1 MHHTLCQPNHTTY
14 INQRV
19 EGRGLEEHGR
29 HHTNRFDSARC
40 SMTCQVDG
48 VLEALT
54 PHMRNHRHVASLLRD
69 DSHPTLKELL
79 ALGLGELEALAGGT
93 ANKRV
98 LDTRVHKPLD
108 DTGNTPIHIKRA
120 ILIEGSERC
129 RAQPWKSNVANV
141 SSTQPLK
148 HQPTPTL
155 SATNLS
161 RRTGH
166 SAGHHSLFC
175 FRQTLCYGERRLCNT
190 GEQKQSSGSP
200 AIKISK
206 RVRGFRR
213 LREILRV
220 GRQGALV
227 RCPPH
232 AAHPGLRA
240 IPDSMDPSSTS
251 GGVEQGDAS
260 IANTPA
266 VEEAQPAADAAA
278 VVANAGAGGVA
289 AVPAT
294 AASGVEESKTA
305 ASAKPAATPAVE
317 PVSTVTAV
325 PPEDVLELVASSC
338 RTCVASATHVSVDA
352 AAVSAWVASLSADD
366 ARELGDATASGL
378 PLTFETPESAVNF
391 WGTLRW
397 CHWMCVLSP
406 PTLSACRSDGS
417 P

>member
-1 MHHTLCQPNHTTY
+1 MVREGYATLANRNSLQAVP
-14 INQRV
+14 QSRSL
-19 EGRGLEEHGR
+19 RGSADFAAREKSCAWAVRGHW
-29 HHTNRFDSARC
+29 FD
-40 SMTCQVDG
+40 G
-48 VLEALT
+48 
-54 PHMRNHRHVASLLRD
+54 HRMP
-69 DSHPTLKELL
+69 PTLL
-79 ALGLGELEALAGGT
+79 
-93 ANKRV
+93 
-98 LDTRVHKPLD
+98 
-108 DTGNTPIHIKRA
+108 
-120 ILIEGSERC
+120 
-129 RAQPWKSNVANV
+129 
-141 SSTQPLK
+141 
-148 HQPTPTL
+148 
-155 SATNLS
+155 
-161 RRTGH
+161 
-166 SAGHHSLFC
+166 
-175 FRQTLCYGERRLCNT
+175 Y
-190 GEQKQSSGSP
+190 
-200 AIKISK
+200 
-206 RVRGFRR
+206 
-213 LREILRV
+213 
-220 GRQGALV
+220 
-227 RCPPH
+227 
-232 AAHPGLRA
+232 RA

-251 GGVEQGDAS
+251 GGVEQGGAS
-260 IANTPA
+260 IGNTPA
-266 VEEAQPAADAAA
+266 VEEAQPAADAAG

-397 CHWMCVLSP
+397 CLWMCVLSP